1 MLMLSAQHP
10 SAYSSAAHSTT
21 SFCANL
27 RTTLTVLMCP
37 SATLQTLRISS
48 LSPLEPAKLH
58 RSALM
63 LPLLV
68 RSDLSP
74 RAWRH
79 WNAMSLLPTSLFRP
93 IFLLLTRLSQFLH
106 TRKLPGRST
115 QLPLPSPRT
124 FALSSAAPKT
134 PSFPSPPSQHTHQ
147 SSHQAC
153 LTQERFD
160 ALDLNRFDFLWPK
173 EMKLT
178 AHVLKVNEKA
188 LAWSEAE
195 RGRFRDDYFSLV
207 KIPTITHTPWV
218 HKNIP
223 ILTGLLDKVIEMF
236 KENIAAGVYEPSD
249 ASYRSRWFC
258 VPKKNGSL
266 RLVHDLQPLNAVT
279 IRNAAVLPFDITLAT
294 FLVPN
299 LANPLSTAELI
310 ATQIRQLQRREDDL
324 AAIHTNVLKSRF
336 ESVQQFERQY
346 VNTIRNFDFQPGA
359 LVLVQNSSIEMDLSR
374 KAKPRYIGPM
384 VVVRRTQ
391 NGSYRLAELDGAVS
405 NLRFAAFHLVP
416 YHACT
421 RTSIPVTCLVD
432 RSDIA
437 RVFADEDVVGLDSA

>member
-1 MLMLSAQHP
+1 M
-10 SAYSSAAHSTT
+10 
-21 SFCANL
+21 
-27 RTTLTVLMCP
+27 
-37 SATLQTLRISS
+37 
-48 LSPLEPAKLH
+48 
-58 RSALM
+58 
-63 LPLLV
+63 
-68 RSDLSP
+68 
-74 RAWRH
+74 
-79 WNAMSLLPTSLFRP
+79 
-93 IFLLLTRLSQFLH
+93 
-106 TRKLPGRST
+106 
-115 QLPLPSPRT
+115 
-124 FALSSAAPKT
+124 
-134 PSFPSPPSQHTHQ
+134 
-147 SSHQAC
+147 
-153 LTQERFD
+153 
-160 ALDLNRFDFLWPK
+160 
-173 EMKLT
+173 
-178 AHVLKVNEKA
+178 
-188 LAWSEAE
+188 
-195 RGRFRDDYFSLV
+195 
-207 KIPTITHTPWV
+207 ITHTPWV

-223 ILTGLLDKVIEMF
+223 IPTGLLDKVIEMF
-236 KENIAAGVYEPSD
+236 KENIAAGMYEPSD

-258 VPKKNGSL
+258 FPKNNGSL
-266 RLVHDLQPLNAVT
+266 RLVHDLQPLHAVT

-310 ATQIRQLQRREDDL
+310 ATRIHQLQRREDDL

-437 RVFADEDVVGLDSA
+437 RVFADEDVVGLDSEEV